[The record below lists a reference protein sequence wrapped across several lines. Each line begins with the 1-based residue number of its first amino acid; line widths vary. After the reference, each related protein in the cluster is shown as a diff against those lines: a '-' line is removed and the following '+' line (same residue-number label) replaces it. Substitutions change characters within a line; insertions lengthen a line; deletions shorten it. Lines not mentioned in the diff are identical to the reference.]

1 MPALRFRFLIFP
13 IALLAALALAACG
26 SDSSSTTDSTT
37 AASASSSS
45 GSSGG
50 GSAAVDLADNSTLGT
65 EILVDAGGNTL
76 YMFEKDDSAD
86 ESYCY
91 DACAKAWPPLTSEG
105 AASAG
110 SGLDSSQLTTFQRDD
125 GSTQLAYAGHPL
137 YTYAGDTSPG
147 DANGNDLDQFG
158 ATWYALDSSGATV
171 EGDESGEEASGSAD
185 SGSDDSSSDES
196 TTTDDTSGGSSYSY

>member
-13 IALLAALALAACG
+13 LALVAALALAACG
-26 SDSSSTTDSTT
+26 SDGSSTTDST
-37 AASASSSS
+37 AATTSASS
-45 GSSGG
+45 G
-50 GSAAVDLADNSTLGT
+50 GSAAVDLADNSALGT
-65 EILVDAGGNTL
+65 EILVDADGNTL

-91 DACAKAWPPLTSEG
+91 DACAKAWPPLTSDG

-171 EGDESGEEASGSAD
+171 EGEEASGAAD